1 MLNSDHHRIF
11 FDVSFFSRT
20 FPWNLLL
27 HKIGLSSP
35 SHEIIQNQYYQLCWK
50 IIEIEVIYI
59 SWWNVGVTISS
70 PAFQLFIHYKH
81 LENLLEYILSKL
93 ILFRSFLIFWI
104 LNKYILSHAVLNIIF
119 ARNFIL
125 VYSLLFTPFFLLEIL
140 LTVIFSIFAA
150 PDFTHCYFLNFC
162 CSRFYSL
169 FFS

>member
-1 MLNSDHHRIF
+1 MLNSAHHRIF

-81 LENLLEYILSKL
+81 LENLLEYIHNGT
-93 ILFRSFLIFWI
+93 SFSDFFSYVSYLNYFYSAHFWF
-104 LNKYILSHAVLNIIF
+104 SEQ
-119 ARNFIL
+119 RWQPL
-125 VYSLLFTPFFLLEIL
+125 VYCFK
-140 LTVIFSIFAA
+140 
-150 PDFTHCYFLNFC
+150 
-162 CSRFYSL
+162 
-169 FFS
+169 